1 MQDTERGAKQMKPS
15 IFSRYALSSCVAAA
29 MIAGCGGSQPPIGA
43 PGAIPQTSAIVA
55 HADRGKS
62 WMLSEA
68 KGEDLLYVSNEQTGV
83 SVFSYPDGP
92 KVGSVSGGSLP
103 IGLCSDSEGNVFI
116 VDREGQQ
123 IFEYA
128 HGGTNPITTLEDTG
142 NDPQGC
148 GVDPN
153 SGDLAVAGGGPQ
165 VSANIAIY
173 PTGSGSPKVY
183 DAGAGVFAWCTY
195 DSSGNIFASVGGS
208 NSNYGGIVELPKGGS
223 SFMPISIDQRLGAG
237 GAVQWDGSH
246 LYVGDPHGWNGTH
259 GPTTIYRV
267 QVSGSTGTVTKTIQ
281 LWSGTL
287 NRNPGLGYQFWIQGR
302 TIVSRKNEKGN
313 VGLWRFPAGGKPLAS
328 TPDRGNVLGMTV
340 SVAPRR

>member
-1 MQDTERGAKQMKPS
+1 MREDGEIAIDRTITARQQRGGNDAAGLGVKSMK
-15 IFSRYALSSCVAAA
+15 IHTRFCFMLSLGGTLPLLS
-29 MIAGCGGSQPPIGA
+29 GCGGSQPPIAA
-43 PGAIPQTSAIVA
+43 PGAMPQTSAIA
-55 HADRGKS
+55 THADRGTS

-83 SVFSYPDGP
+83 SVFSYPNGQ

-123 IFEYA
+123 IEYA

-237 GAVQWDGSH
+237 GAVQWDGNY
-246 LYVGDPHGWNGTH
+246 LYVGWDRSR
-259 GPTTIYRV
+259 I
-267 QVSGSTGTVTKTIQ
+267 GS
-281 LWSGTL
+281 
-287 NRNPGLGYQFWIQGR
+287 QG
-302 TIVSRKNEKGN
+302 
-313 VGLWRFPAGGKPLAS
+313 
-328 TPDRGNVLGMTV
+328 
-340 SVAPRR
+340 